1 MDAREFTIR
10 FMSLS
15 DSLYRVAWYM
25 LESES
30 DAQDAVQDLF
40 VKLWNNKDN
49 LDGINNPKAYCI
61 MLLKNQCIDRIRQA
75 RHRQA
80 TELDES
86 IASECD
92 ISTDINRREELD
104 RVMEAIERLPDRERQ
119 VLKMRTIEGLSYEEM
134 SEKTGMNNLTLRVV
148 LSQARKKLK
157 SLI

>member
-1 MDAREFTIR
+1 MDAQEFTIR
-10 FMSLS
+10 FMSLG

-40 VKLWNNKDN
+40 VKLWKNKEN

-80 TELDES
+80 AELDES

-92 ISTDINRREELD
+92 ISADINRREELD
-104 RVMEAIERLPDRERQ
+104 RVLKAVERLPDRERQ

-134 SEKTGMNNLTLRVV
+134 AEKTGMNNLTLRVV